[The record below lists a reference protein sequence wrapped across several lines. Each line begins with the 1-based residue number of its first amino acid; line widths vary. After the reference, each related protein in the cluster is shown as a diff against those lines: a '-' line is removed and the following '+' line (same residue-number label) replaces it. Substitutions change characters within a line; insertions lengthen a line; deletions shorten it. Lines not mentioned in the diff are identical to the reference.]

1 MDTPSISSTASGQKY
16 TTGIVWELI
25 LPPTGSL
32 YVVDNKNA
40 PQQKCFVHVFYHPAV
55 PLHIKKLFCSN

>member
-1 MDTPSISSTASGQKY
+1 MNTPSISSTASGQKY

-32 YVVDNKNA
+32 YVVDNKN
-40 PQQKCFVHVFYHPAV
+40 
-55 PLHIKKLFCSN
+55 L